1 MVSRCPALGSQSASD
16 TAGPAW
22 VCPTVQPEPRLLR
35 KSCETVTGM
44 LEKTKVQ
51 SRVGVLRWE
60 LLKDSAGKMA
70 KYELLKEESRAAGQD
85 ERQRLR

>member
-1 MVSRCPALGSQSASD
+1 
-16 TAGPAW
+16 
-22 VCPTVQPEPRLLR
+22 
-35 KSCETVTGM
+35 M

-60 LLKDSAGKMA
+60 LLKDSEGKMA

-85 ERQRLR
+85 ERQRLG

>member
-1 MVSRCPALGSQSASD
+1 
-16 TAGPAW
+16 
-22 VCPTVQPEPRLLR
+22 
-35 KSCETVTGM
+35 M

-85 ERQRLR
+85 ERQRLG